1 MIQVFSNRKDKKHL
15 YQFTDLNEGT
25 DENGISF
32 EPIEVAIS
40 GNGTDWQSMYDSP
53 DLDNIYVADSPY
65 VAEAKSTD
73 DYQKVGINDGERLI
87 ASSYSQRELKVEF
100 AFEGIDEN
108 DIKLS
113 FDALQRFFVSRDPY
127 WICFDNWP
135 QRMYYVKAT
144 TIEQTNFT
152 TKGYFVTVT
161 FIDQIGL
168 SRSIGSTGNWD
179 NHIKGFGNNESNAG
193 ENYTF
198 TGSDFMVRNLS
209 DVLIDPE
216 RRGHPFRLIANGSSS
231 GKFKIANQTTG
242 DSIFRDKG
250 FNGTWVL
257 DGVNPYLNGKGDLVN
272 TDYGVITLD
281 IGVNKIHVENFS
293 GKIIFDFPMWWL
305 S

>member
-32 EPIEVAIS
+32 NPIEVAIS
-40 GNGTDWQSMYDSP
+40 GNGADWQSMYDSP
-53 DLDNIYVADSPY
+53 DLENVYVVDSPY
-65 VAEAKSTD
+65 VAEAKTTD

-100 AFEGIDEN
+100 AFEGMDEN

-144 TIEQTNFT
+144 TIEQTSFT

-161 FIDQIGL
+161 FADQIGL
-168 SRSIGSTGNWD
+168 SRSIGSTGDWD
-179 NHIKGFGNNESNAG
+179 SHIKGFGNNESTAG
-193 ENYTF
+193 ENYMF

-231 GKFKIANQTTG
+231 GKFKITNQTTG
-242 DSIFRDKG
+242 DSISRDKG

-257 DGVNPYLNGKGDLVN
+257 DGVNPYLDGKGDLVN

-293 GKIIFDFPMWWL
+293 GKITFDFPMWWL